1 MIKEIGSI
9 FPLDGVYSPEQELSA
24 EKGNQDVIFYS
35 LCREALYEIA
45 VLCGTANK
53 KVLIPAYTCQT
64 VISPFIE
71 AGWSCAFYGIQRTLR
86 IDVPSLEGLVD
97 RTDPALVVVHPYFG
111 MDLNKEE
118 TAALRRIREKGV
130 MIAVD
135 LTQCIF
141 SRRYLDFVD
150 FYVGSY
156 RKWFPIPDGAF
167 LKVCHGSS
175 RLETPLTENAEFVTW
190 QSDAMYLRARYF
202 ESGDQYI
209 KAISIRL
216 NKMADRVAEDDIRPH
231 RMSGFSLRLKQ
242 LQDDRDIQK
251 RRIDNYALLY
261 DALKPG
267 SGFEFVCGDM
277 AGVTTAP
284 LYFPIY
290 VDDRKALQRVL
301 AEAAVYAPVLWP
313 VEDDAVLIND
323 DVRYIYDHLLA
334 IPCDQRYD
342 EEDIRRIVEI
352 INHSFCFE

>member
-9 FPLDGVYSPEQELSA
+9 FPLDGVYSPEQELSV
-24 EKGNQDVIFYS
+24 EKGNQNVILYS
-35 LCREALYEIA
+35 LCREALYDIA

-71 AGWSCAFYGIQRTLR
+71 AGWNCAFYGIRRTLR
-86 IDVPSLEGLVD
+86 IDVPYLEGLVD
-97 RTDPALVVVHPYFG
+97 RIEPELVVVHPFFG
-111 MDLNKEE
+111 MDLNMEE

-141 SRRYLDFVD
+141 SRQYLDFVD

-175 RLETPLTENAEFVTW
+175 RPETPVTDNEEFVTW

-202 ESGDQYI
+202 ENGDPLI
-209 KAISIRL
+209 KAVSIRL
-216 NKMADRVAEDDIRPH
+216 NKAADKVAENGIHPH
-231 RMSGFSLRLKQ
+231 RMSAFSSRLKQ
-242 LQDDRDIQK
+242 RQDDRDIQ
-251 RRIDNYALLY
+251 RRRTDNYAFLY
-261 DALKPG
+261 NTLKPG
-267 SGFEFVCGDM
+267 SGFGFACEDLV
-277 AGVTTAP
+277 GVTTAP
-284 LYFPIY
+284 LYFPIF
-290 VDDRKALQRVL
+290 VDDRNALQRVL

-313 VEDDAVLIND
+313 VEDNAVLIND

-342 EEDIRRIVEI
+342 EEDIRRVAEV
-352 INHSFCFE
+352 INRFFGLE